1 MTSDWSSF
9 GNNIRMITKLAPR
22 SGNQNARPAPPP
34 PNKKK
39 LENTTTEDSVNLSS
53 LREVGNI
60 RQRSSYI
67 FCFFL
72 TEGPCRPAATK
83 AMEFVMCGK
92 KGLRQLQPVTAAS
105 IGPTIDRAKGPANC
119 SLSG

>member
-22 SGNQNARPAPPP
+22 SGNQNARLAPPQ
-34 PNKKK
+34 KK

-105 IGPTIDRAKGPANC
+105 IGPSIDRAKGPANC